1 MGNTEPVSYLPL
13 VFSSVSGVVADAVTI
28 SLPHQLIKHKL
39 FMSFPIK
46 SLESRYMGMH
56 LVGFEG
62 CPLAALW
69 YVNMK
74 VFFVSLFFSKA
85 ANLFLFILLKC
96 LINMSF

>member
-1 MGNTEPVSYLPL
+1 
-13 VFSSVSGVVADAVTI
+13 
-28 SLPHQLIKHKL
+28 
-39 FMSFPIK
+39 
-46 SLESRYMGMH
+46 MH

-74 VFFVSLFFSKA
+74 VFFAALFFSKA